1 MDTGWVD
8 TAEADTSALTTSL
21 HSLGTDCLRLS
32 THFFHSIQQCAQ
44 QVYHT
49 ALPLS
54 PTSSKLRRCCLQSV
68 TDSQLSCITAFL
80 GAPDTWGLLLRT
92 IDARPRQLTC
102 IATSLQMIVAACEGI
117 VNVYDAVTFV
127 PRQSLP
133 VPGIVRKILSSP
145 DGSTLFFAHSHTA
158 TMWDLQTGGLT
169 HTFFTL
175 SKITDIAVSTKG
187 DHIACGS
194 SDGSVTFWNI
204 HTKERGK
211 GFGDGQPVVAVCW
224 LSPDK
229 LAVATQRTVYIHS
242 IATGKTLNKF
252 TVPGCV
258 WGMVYS
264 RNEGEFLVGASR
276 PGEGADQNLYSL
288 SIFEIEKGHV
298 QGREPKLLSQRSPTY
313 SRRLLNPTL
322 VDREIMCITP
332 PSGVQSFNPVPR
344 EWTNNPPL
352 LDAAISVAASLNRN
366 LVVQTKDSI
375 QIFSLDVMTSH
386 EARSDVR
393 PSHVYPLGEKH
404 IVCLLQPN
412 RHITLLELGTLR
424 ELRPE
429 DNTSPLESL
438 SMNQS
443 PHARASFGRGLVAEF
458 GLSRVIQAWESGT
471 PLPERTEAADED
483 APLSRLSPECT
494 QVVTVYGTEGEPVPL
509 SEPRETPPY
518 TLDENCEW
526 VVDAKSRKICWISP
540 GNVRRGDGGHFW
552 AGLELVMVGDDGVV
566 RKVSFR
572 EPDS

>member
-1 MDTGWVD
+1 
-8 TAEADTSALTTSL
+8 
-21 HSLGTDCLRLS
+21 
-32 THFFHSIQQCAQ
+32 
-44 QVYHT
+44 
-49 ALPLS
+49 
-54 PTSSKLRRCCLQSV
+54 
-68 TDSQLSCITAFL
+68 
-80 GAPDTWGLLLRT
+80 
-92 IDARPRQLTC
+92 
-102 IATSLQMIVAACEGI
+102 MIVAACEGI

-133 VPGIVRKILSSP
+133 VPGIVTKILSSP
-145 DGSTLFFAHSHTA
+145 DGSTLFFAHSHTT
-158 TMWDLQTGGLT
+158 TMWDIQTGGLT
-169 HTFFTL
+169 HTFTAL

-242 IATGKTLNKF
+242 IATGKTLNNF
-252 TVPGCV
+252 SVPGCV

-264 RNEGEFLVGASR
+264 GNEGEFLVGASQ
-276 PGEGADQNLYSL
+276 PDEGAGQNLYSL
-288 SIFEIEKGHV
+288 SIFEIERGHV
-298 QGREPKLLSQRSPTY
+298 QGRETKLLSQRSPTY
-313 SRRLLNPTL
+313 YRRLLSPTL

-332 PSGVQSFNPVPR
+332 PSGVQSFNTVPR
-344 EWTNNPPL
+344 KWTNNPPL

-375 QIFSLDVMTSH
+375 QIFSLDVLTSR

-412 RHITLLELGTLR
+412 RYITLLELGTLR

-429 DNTSPLESL
+429 DNISPLESL
-438 SMNQS
+438 PMNQS
-443 PHARASFGRGLVAEF
+443 PHARASFGRGLVAKF
-458 GLSRVIQAWESGT
+458 GVSRVMRAWQSGT
-471 PLPERTEAADED
+471 PLPERARASDED

-509 SEPRETPPY
+509 PEPRETPPY

-526 VVDAKSRKICWISP
+526 VIDTKSRKICWISP

-566 RKVSFR
+566 RKVSFT

>member
-1 MDTGWVD
+1 MTV
-8 TAEADTSALTTSL
+8 
-21 HSLGTDCLRLS
+21 H
-32 THFFHSIQQCAQ
+32 
-44 QVYHT
+44 
-49 ALPLS
+49 
-54 PTSSKLRRCCLQSV
+54 
-68 TDSQLSCITAFL
+68 
-80 GAPDTWGLLLRT
+80 
-92 IDARPRQLTC
+92 
-102 IATSLQMIVAACEGI
+102 
-117 VNVYDAVTFV
+117 
-127 PRQSLP
+127 
-133 VPGIVRKILSSP
+133 
-145 DGSTLFFAHSHTA
+145 
-158 TMWDLQTGGLT
+158 
-169 HTFFTL
+169 
-175 SKITDIAVSTKG
+175 
-187 DHIACGS
+187 
-194 SDGSVTFWNI
+194 
-204 HTKERGK
+204 
-211 GFGDGQPVVAVCW
+211 W

-229 LAVATQRTVYIHS
+229 LAVATQRAVYIHS
-242 IATGKTLNKF
+242 IVTGKTLNNF
-252 TVPGCV
+252 SVPGCV

-264 RNEGEFLVGASR
+264 RNEGELLVGASQ
-276 PGEGADQNLYSL
+276 PGEGANQNLYSL
-288 SIFEIEKGHV
+288 SIFEIEREHA
-298 QGREPKLLSQRSPTY
+298 QGREPKPLSQRSPTY
-313 SRRLLNPTL
+313 SRPLLNPTL

-344 EWTNNPPL
+344 KWTNNPPL
-352 LDAAISVAASLNRN
+352 LDAAISVAVSLNRN

-386 EARSDVR
+386 EARSGVR

-443 PHARASFGRGLVAEF
+443 PHARASFGRGLVAES
-458 GLSRVIQAWESGT
+458 GLSRVMQAWQSGT

-483 APLSRLSPECT
+483 APLSRLSPKCT

-526 VVDAKSRKICWISP
+526 VIDAKSRKICWISP
-540 GNVRRGDGGHFW
+540 GNIRRGDGGHFW
-552 AGLELVMVGDDGVV
+552 AGLELVLVGDDGVV